1 MSDNKSN
8 SSPAVSVND
17 AMITGFST
25 REEYAILLESGAIPS
40 SMDTVEKCMA
50 IVSMGKELGLQP
62 MVAINNINIIKG
74 RTVISS
80 TMLGAM
86 LKQRNIEW
94 VWTKDHSV
102 EELADGN
109 IRIVTELE
117 FEWISKVT
125 GRPKS
130 AKFSVTMGQMELA
143 GYTTKDN
150 WQKLP
155 KEMLRARCLSSAVR
169 AYFPEVLMGVYTD
182 LEMAD
187 ATNADYKTRLTEDGD
202 IEVIQDAEEV

>member
-1 MSDNKSN
+1 MNKNDLSTET
-8 SSPAVSVND
+8 VNN
-17 AMITGFST
+17 AMITGFTT
-25 REEYAILLESGAIPS
+25 REEYAVLLESGAIPS

-74 RTVISS
+74 RTVISA

-86 LKQRNIEW
+86 LKARNIEW
-94 VWTKDHSV
+94 VWTKDHYV
-102 EELADGN
+102 ENAGEDN
-109 IRIVTELE
+109 ERIVTELE
-117 FEWISKVT
+117 LEWISKVT
-125 GRPKS
+125 GKPKS
-130 AKFSVTMGQMELA
+130 AKFSVTMGQMVLA

-155 KEMLRARCLSSAVR
+155 KQMLRARCLSEAVR
-169 AYFPEVLMGVYTD
+169 AYFPEVLMGIYTD

-187 ATNADYKTRLTEDGD
+187 ATDMNYKTRVTEDGD
-202 IEVIQDAEEV
+202 IEIIQDAEEVND

>member
-1 MSDNKSN
+1 
-8 SSPAVSVND
+8 
-17 AMITGFST
+17 MITGFST